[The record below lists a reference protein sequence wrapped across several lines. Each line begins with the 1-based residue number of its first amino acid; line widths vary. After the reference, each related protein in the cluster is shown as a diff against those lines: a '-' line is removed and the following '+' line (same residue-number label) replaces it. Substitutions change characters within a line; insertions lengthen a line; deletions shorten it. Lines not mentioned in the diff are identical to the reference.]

1 MRARAS
7 QLAHQIAVS
16 SRLQAL
22 QSRWWW
28 PPVLIWAATR
38 ALSASLFLLV
48 GYLQGANYWTPAH
61 PGYFDFLNIWDVE
74 WYHRIFDHGYPSVLP
89 TNIDGSAQQNEWAF
103 MPAFPFLVRAIN
115 AVTGIEWK
123 YLAPIL
129 ATVFGFVAA
138 ALIYRLLTRVMP
150 KQTALWSLALM
161 GLWCASPTLQAG
173 YAESMALALLA
184 WALLLIHDRKYL
196 LALIPTALMSV
207 TRPGVLALALA
218 LGMIFADR
226 FWYSRK
232 TPSDFPL
239 RERIE
244 LFVAGI
250 TTAVLGLIW
259 SWVAALATGR
269 SDAYISTE
277 LAWRVGYTGTQR
289 FVPFQSWLIS
299 ANWFLPGIAGVVVL
313 VILVGLVAWSIFSR
327 SVISLGLTMRSW
339 IAAYWV
345 YLFVFFYPQSSLFRI
360 LIPAFPMLAAL
371 GVSTAKAG
379 RLAKAGILVS
389 LALLQLCWLLTCW
402 MYTAPDFSPP

>member
-1 MRARAS
+1 
-7 QLAHQIAVS
+7 VT
-16 SRLQAL
+16 SRLQTL

-28 PPVLIWAATR
+28 PALLIWAATR
-38 ALSASLFLLV
+38 ALSTSLFLIV
-48 GYLQGANYWTPAH
+48 GYLQDANYWTPAH

-89 TNIDGSAQQNEWAF
+89 TNPDGSAQQNEWAF

-129 ATVFGFVAA
+129 ATVFGFIAA

-161 GLWCASPTLQAG
+161 GLWCASPTLQSG

-207 TRPGVLALALA
+207 TRPGVLALAVALA
-218 LGMIFADR
+218 MIFADR

-250 TTAVLGLIW
+250 TTAALGLVW
-259 SWVAALATGR
+259 SWVSALATGR

-277 LAWRVGYTGTQR
+277 LAWRVGYTGTQN

-299 ANWFLPGIAGVVVL
+299 ANWFWPGITGVIVL
-313 VILVGLVAWSIFSR
+313 VILVALVVWSIFTK

-379 RLAKAGILVS
+379 RLAKAGIVLSFTV
-389 LALLQLCWLLTCW
+389 LQLCWLLTCW